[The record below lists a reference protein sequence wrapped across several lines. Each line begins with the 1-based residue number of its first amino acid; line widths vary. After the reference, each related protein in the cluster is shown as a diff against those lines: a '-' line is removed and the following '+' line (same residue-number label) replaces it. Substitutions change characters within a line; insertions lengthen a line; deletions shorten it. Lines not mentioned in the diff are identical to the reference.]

1 MADSELTDDVRQQ
14 ILNALVAGRKIEA
27 IKLYRAATGKGLKE
41 AKDFIDL
48 LAKEMGERDPELLNN
63 CRHPTFGRAP
73 NPAVYRTSHV
83 ISLANYGR

>member
-48 LAKEMGERDPELLNN
+48 LAKEMGERDPELLKNDRSGCMSN
-63 CRHPTFGRAP
+63 
-73 NPAVYRTSHV
+73 AVIVLMIGGLVYWVTR
-83 ISLANYGR
+83 

>member
-48 LAKEMGERDPELLNN
+48 LAKEMGERGPELLKNDRSGCMSN
-63 CRHPTFGRAP
+63 
-73 NPAVYRTSHV
+73 AVIVLMIGGLVYWVTR
-83 ISLANYGR
+83 

>member
-1 MADSELTDDVRQQ
+1 MADSELTDDVRQH

-48 LAKEMGERDPELLNN
+48 LAEEMAERDPELLKNDRSGCMSN
-63 CRHPTFGRAP
+63 
-73 NPAVYRTSHV
+73 AVIVLMIGGLVYWVTR
-83 ISLANYGR
+83 